1 MALDTR
7 QAFKFLQVNY
17 KHGLLDEV
25 GSIVGDALEAVML
38 EQGLNMEDILNRLDG
53 TDERTI
59 EKVNDVF
66 ERRANLFFKLAAN
79 ETMTRLQAALLRVPI
94 VRRGAVGAVS
104 AFLKKKLK
112 DSGEKQAAGT
122 GGGCAL

>member
-1 MALDTR
+1 MTLDTR
-7 QAFKFLQVNY
+7 QAFRFLQVNY
-17 KHGLLDEV
+17 KYGLLDEV

-38 EQGLNMEDILNRLDG
+38 EQHLDMEDVLNRLDG

-59 EKVNDVF
+59 ERINDLL

-79 ETMTRLQAALLRVPI
+79 ETMTRLQAALMRVPF
-94 VRRGAVGAVS
+94 VRRGALRVVS
-104 AFLKKKLK
+104 AFLKKKL
-112 DSGEKQAAGT
+112 SGGRTPGAGS

>member
-1 MALDTR
+1 MALDTGR
-7 QAFKFLQVNY
+7 AFKFMQVNY
-17 KHGLLDEV
+17 KYGLLDEV

-38 EQGLNMEDILNRLDG
+38 EQGLDMEDILNRLDG

-59 EKVNDVF
+59 ERINDIF

-79 ETMTRLQAALLRVPI
+79 ETMTRLQAALLRIPM

-104 AFLKKKLK
+104 AFLRRKL
-112 DSGEKQAAGT
+112 SGGKTQAAGT